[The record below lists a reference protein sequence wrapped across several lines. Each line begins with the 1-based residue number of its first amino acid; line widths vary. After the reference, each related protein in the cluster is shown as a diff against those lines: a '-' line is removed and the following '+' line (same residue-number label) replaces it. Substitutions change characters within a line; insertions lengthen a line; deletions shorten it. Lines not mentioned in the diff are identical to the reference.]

1 MKYLLMLMLHNDN
14 TLVTRN
20 NMLKKPSTVQ
30 EDSENGHLP
39 ATTAD
44 TVSGMLIAETNKSA
58 ADRPRINI
66 LVIVL
71 NSFDL
76 QITIHKE
83 ILPINATATITH
95 MMKASN
101 PVVGSIKLVGIPS
114 QAMQIYI

>member
-1 MKYLLMLMLHNDN
+1 MKYLLMLILHNDN

-20 NMLKKPSTVQ
+20 NMLKKPSTVH
-30 EDSENGHLP
+30 EDFENGHLP

-44 TVSGMLIAETNKSA
+44 TVSGMLTAETNKSA

-66 LVIVL
+66 LVTVL

-83 ILPINATATITH
+83 MLPTTATAIITH

-101 PVVGSIKLVGIPS
+101 PVVGFI
-114 QAMQIYI
+114 